1 MLEVISNKGVDGMSI
16 KDKLDLIN
24 KQDDVFET
32 AGDLLKNG
40 HELVDTLS
48 EYSPYVRLANNWM
61 NKRRE
66 KKCKEF
72 LQGLGRKVLSR
83 EELTSDDLQK
93 LNELLNK
100 NVNRLLVLDILE
112 EATKTVSDTSSK
124 LLGIIA
130 GQVMK
135 EERQFNYNDWILING
150 LKNMNNWDIDS
161 FKKIY
166 SHFEA
171 YPQKTRVNTTRLLL
185 NISEEE
191 YEQLINNS
199 SQVEARLIEEE
210 KRVMKSE
217 EYKTLR
223 SSLMRINSFQILT
236 LGPVTF
242 DNDSVNFERNPAG
255 DELYKLIK
263 EIE

>member
-1 MLEVISNKGVDGMSI
+1 MSI

-24 KQDDVFET
+24 KQDDVFKT

-72 LQGLGRKVLSR
+72 LQGLGMKVLSS
-83 EELTSDDLQK
+83 EELTSNDLQK

-150 LKNMNNWDIDS
+150 LKNMNDWDLENL
-161 FKKIY
+161 KK
-166 SHFEA
+166 S
-171 YPQKTRVNTTRLLL
+171 V
-185 NISEEE
+185 S
-191 YEQLINNS
+191 
-199 SQVEARLIEEE
+199 
-210 KRVMKSE
+210 
-217 EYKTLR
+217 
-223 SSLMRINSFQILT
+223 IL
-236 LGPVTF
+236 
-242 DNDSVNFERNPAG
+242 
-255 DELYKLIK
+255 
-263 EIE
+263 

>member
-1 MLEVISNKGVDGMSI
+1 MSI
-16 KDKLDLIN
+16 KDTLDLIN

-32 AGDLLKNG
+32 VGDLLKNG

-66 KKCKEF
+66 NKCKEF
-72 LQGLGRKVLSR
+72 LQGLGMKLLSR

-135 EERQFNYNDWILING
+135 AERQFNYNDWILING

-171 YPQKTRVNTTRLLL
+171 YP
-185 NISEEE
+185 
-191 YEQLINNS
+191 
-199 SQVEARLIEEE
+199 
-210 KRVMKSE
+210 
-217 EYKTLR
+217 
-223 SSLMRINSFQILT
+223 
-236 LGPVTF
+236 
-242 DNDSVNFERNPAG
+242 
-255 DELYKLIK
+255 
-263 EIE
+263 